1 MKQIKN
7 TEIETFNYRAFL
19 VLANNKKK
27 IKAKYNKLFD
37 FTPSVLA
44 SIYIE
49 NACKNRPLNINRKI
63 KNGILKV
70 YCDEIANNANLKKE
84 FDKLS
89 KEYRMFEGKDYMAE
103 VLSLE
108 FQIVDEV
115 QKELKRIGKT
125 FTRDC
130 KHPIEFMTLDST
142 SKIIR
147 IYPDGNVKYGI
158 VDEIINIRNLIN
170 KGNIL
175 LYDAAIL
182 VGNLRKI
189 PTPE

>member
-1 MKQIKN
+1 
-7 TEIETFNYRAFL
+7 
-19 VLANNKKK
+19 
-27 IKAKYNKLFD
+27 
-37 FTPSVLA
+37 
-44 SIYIE
+44 
-49 NACKNRPLNINRKI
+49 
-63 KNGILKV
+63 
-70 YCDEIANNANLKKE
+70 
-84 FDKLS
+84 
-89 KEYRMFEGKDYMAE
+89 MAE

-158 VDEIINIRNLIN
+158 VDELINIRNLIN